1 LKEKNMNT
9 QTDIKVLDSLLA
21 LHLEVNIWT
30 ARKKLSPEDFDGAK
44 LPPED
49 LASLG
54 SKRVCDPETLRVFG
68 TLKARAVSLLDRH
81 GVRFL
86 GGWAIP
92 ENQADIIVTELDQ
105 ILQDFNAAKEDFLSR
120 YDESVREWIAKH
132 SGWEQI
138 IADST
143 VSADY
148 VRSRMGFVWKLFRI
162 VPPDPVDPVMAGL
175 KDEVASLG
183 QTLFGEV
190 SKAATEAW
198 HKCFA
203 GKTEITRKALSPLKT
218 IHQKLSGL
226 SFVEPRVSPVADLIH
241 TAFEHLPKRGKIEG
255 ANLLMLQGLVSLLR
269 DAEALIEHGQRI
281 MDGTSSQDV
290 LSLLVGGQGR
300 VLEQGVEDE
309 LDIMAEVDDMPP
321 IFPDMPM
328 QPVMPNC
335 GLW

>member
-1 LKEKNMNT
+1 MNT

-30 ARKKLSPEDFDGAK
+30 ARKKLSPEDFAGAT

-54 SKRVCDPETLRVFG
+54 SKRVCDPEALRVFG

-92 ENQADIIVTELDQ
+92 ESQADAIVTELEQ

-120 YDESVREWIAKH
+120 YDESVRDWIAKH
-132 SGWEQI
+132 AGWEQI

-148 VRSRMGFVWKLFRI
+148 VRSRMGFIWRLYRI
-162 VPPDPVDPVMAGL
+162 VPPDPADPVMEGL
-175 KDEVASLG
+175 KDEVVSLG
-183 QTLFGEV
+183 HTLFGEV

-226 SFVEPRVSPVADLIH
+226 SFGEPRVSPVADLIH
-241 TAFEHLPKRGKIEG
+241 TAFEHLPKRGRIEG
-255 ANLLMLQGLVSLLR
+255 ANLLILQGLVSLLR
-269 DAEALIEHGQRI
+269 DTDALIEHGQKI
-281 MDGTSSQDV
+281 MDGTNSKDV
-290 LSLLVGGQGR
+290 LSLLVEGHG
-300 VLEQGVEDE
+300 DMPE
-309 LDIMAEVDDMPP
+309 LDVQEEVDIVAAVDNLPP
-321 IFPDMPM
+321 IFPDIPM
-328 QPVMPNC
+328 QPVLPNC

>member
-1 LKEKNMNT
+1 MNT
-9 QTDIKVLDSLLA
+9 HTDIKVLDSLLA

-30 ARKKLSPEDFDGAK
+30 ARKKLSPEDFAGAT

-54 SKRVCDPETLRVFG
+54 SKRVCDPEVLRVFG

-92 ENQADIIVTELDQ
+92 ESQADAIVTELEQ
-105 ILQDFNAAKEDFLSR
+105 ILRDFNAAKEDFLSR
-120 YDESVREWIAKH
+120 YDESVRDWIAKH

-148 VRSRMGFVWKLFRI
+148 VRSRMGFIWRLYRI
-162 VPPDPVDPVMAGL
+162 VPPDPADPVMEGL
-175 KDEVASLG
+175 KDEVVSLG
-183 QTLFGEV
+183 ETLFGEV

-241 TAFEHLPKRGKIEG
+241 TAFEHLPKRGRIEG

-269 DAEALIEHGQRI
+269 DTDALIEHGQKI
-281 MDGTSSQDV
+281 MDGTTSKDL
-290 LSLLVGGQGR
+290 LSLLVKGQG
-300 VLEQGVEDE
+300 EMPE
-309 LDIMAEVDDMPP
+309 LDVQDEVDIVAAVDDLSP
-321 IFPDMPM
+321 IFPDISM
-328 QPVMPNC
+328 QPVLPNC

>member
-1 LKEKNMNT
+1 MST

-30 ARKKLSPEDFDGAK
+30 ARKKLSPEDFAGAT

-54 SKRVCDPETLRVFG
+54 SKRICDPEDLRIFG
-68 TLKARAVSLLDRH
+68 TLKARAVSLLDKH

-92 ENQADIIVTELDQ
+92 QDQADIIVTELEQ
-105 ILQDFNAAKEDFLSR
+105 ILSDFNTAKEDFLAR
-120 YDESVREWIAKH
+120 YDESVREWISKH
-132 SGWEQI
+132 AGWEQI

-148 VRSRMGFVWKLFRI
+148 VRSRIGFIWRLYRI
-162 VPPDPVDPVMAGL
+162 VPPDPADPVMEGL
-175 KDEVASLG
+175 RQEVESLG
-183 QTLFGEV
+183 ETLFGEV
-190 SKAATEAW
+190 AKAASEAW

-203 GKTEITRKALSPLKT
+203 GKTEITRKALSPLRT

-226 SFVEPRVSPVADLIH
+226 SFVEPRVTPIVDLIH
-241 TAFEHLPKRGKIEG
+241 TAFEHLPRRGRIEG
-255 ANLLMLQGLVSLLR
+255 ANLLMLQGLVSMLR
-269 DAEALIEHGQRI
+269 DTDTLVEHGQKI
-281 MDGTSSQDV
+281 MDGASSADV
-290 LSLLVGGQGR
+290 LGLIVTSTVDAQVVNGLDM
-300 VLEQGVEDE
+300 EDN
-309 LDIMAEVDDMPP
+309 DDMDNEEMPT
-321 IFPDMPM
+321 FPQTVPT
-328 QPVMPNC
+328 QPSLPSC

>member
-1 LKEKNMNT
+1 MST

-30 ARKKLSPEDFDGAK
+30 ARKKLSPEDFAGAT

-54 SKRVCDPETLRVFG
+54 SKRICDPEDLRIFG
-68 TLKARAVSLLDRH
+68 TLKARAVSLLDKH

-92 ENQADIIVTELDQ
+92 QDQADIIVTELEQ
-105 ILQDFNAAKEDFLSR
+105 ILSDFNTAKEDFLAR
-120 YDESVREWIAKH
+120 YDESVREWISKH
-132 SGWEQI
+132 AGWEQI

-148 VRSRMGFVWKLFRI
+148 VRSRIGFIWRLYRI
-162 VPPDPVDPVMAGL
+162 VPPDPADPVMEGL
-175 KDEVASLG
+175 RQEVESLG
-183 QTLFGEV
+183 ETLFGEV
-190 SKAATEAW
+190 AKAASEAW

-203 GKTEITRKALSPLKT
+203 GKTEITRKALSPLRT

-226 SFVEPRVSPVADLIH
+226 SFVEPRVTPIVDLIH
-241 TAFEHLPKRGKIEG
+241 TAFEHLPRRGRIEG
-255 ANLLMLQGLVSLLR
+255 ANLLMLQGLVSMLR
-269 DAEALIEHGQRI
+269 DPDSLVEHGQKI
-281 MDGTSSQDV
+281 MDGASSADV
-290 LSLLVGGQGR
+290 LGLIVTSTVDAQIVDGLDM
-300 VLEQGVEDE
+300 EDN
-309 LDIMAEVDDMPP
+309 DDMDNEEMPT
-321 IFPDMPM
+321 FPQTVPT
-328 QPVMPNC
+328 QPSLPSC

>member
-1 LKEKNMNT
+1 MNP
-9 QTDIKVLDSLLA
+9 QTDIKVLDNILA

-30 ARKKLSPEDFDGAK
+30 ARKKLSPEDFDGAT
-44 LPPED
+44 LPPDD

-54 SKRVCDPETLRVFG
+54 SKRICDPEDLRVFG

-92 ENQADIIVTELDQ
+92 ENQADAIVTELEQ
-105 ILQDFNAAKEDFLSR
+105 ILHDFNTAKEDFLAR

-132 SGWEQI
+132 PGWEQI
-138 IADST
+138 IFDST

-148 VRSRMGFVWKLFRI
+148 VRSRMGFLWRLYRI
-162 VPPDPVDPVMAGL
+162 MPPDPADPVMVGI
-175 KDEVASLG
+175 KDEVEGLG

-203 GKTEITRKALSPLKT
+203 GKTEITRKALSPLRT

-226 SFVEPRVSPVADLIH
+226 SFVEPRVSPVVDLIH

-255 ANLLMLQGLVSLLR
+255 ANLIMLQGLVSLLR
-269 DAEALIEHGQRI
+269 DTDALIEHGQKI
-281 MDGTSSQDV
+281 MNGTTSTDV
-290 LSLLVGGQGR
+290 LAILVEGQG
-300 VLEQGVEDE
+300 EMPE
-309 LDIMAEVDDMPP
+309 LDVQEELGIVAAVDDLPP
-321 IFPDMPM
+321 IFPDIPM
-328 QPVMPNC
+328 QPVLPNC

>member
-1 LKEKNMNT
+1 MST

-30 ARKKLSPEDFDGAK
+30 ARKKLSPEDFAGAT

-54 SKRVCDPETLRVFG
+54 SKRICDPEDLRIFG
-68 TLKARAVSLLDRH
+68 TLKARAVSLLDKH

-92 ENQADIIVTELDQ
+92 QDQAHIIVTELEQ
-105 ILQDFNAAKEDFLSR
+105 ILSDFNTAKEDFLAR
-120 YDESVREWIAKH
+120 YDESVREWISKH
-132 SGWEQI
+132 AGWEQI

-148 VRSRMGFVWKLFRI
+148 VRSRIGFIWRLYRI
-162 VPPDPVDPVMAGL
+162 VPPDPADPVMEGL
-175 KDEVASLG
+175 RQEVESLG
-183 QTLFGEV
+183 ETLFGEV
-190 SKAATEAW
+190 AKAASEAW

-203 GKTEITRKALSPLKT
+203 GKTEITRKALSPLRT

-226 SFVEPRVSPVADLIH
+226 SFVEPRVTPIVDLIH
-241 TAFEHLPKRGKIEG
+241 TAFEHLPRRGRIEG
-255 ANLLMLQGLVSLLR
+255 ANLLMLQGLVSMLR
-269 DAEALIEHGQRI
+269 DPDSLVEHGQKI
-281 MDGTSSQDV
+281 MDGASSADV
-290 LSLLVGGQGR
+290 LGLIVTSTVDAQIVDGLDM
-300 VLEQGVEDE
+300 EDN
-309 LDIMAEVDDMPP
+309 DDMDNEEMPT
-321 IFPDMPM
+321 FPQTVPT
-328 QPVMPNC
+328 QPSLPSC

>member
-1 LKEKNMNT
+1 MNT
-9 QTDIKVLDSLLA
+9 HTDIKVLDSLLA

-30 ARKKLSPEDFDGAK
+30 ARKKLSPEDFAGAT
-44 LPPED
+44 LPPDD

-54 SKRVCDPETLRVFG
+54 SKRICDPEDLRVFG

-92 ENQADIIVTELDQ
+92 ENQADAIVTELEQ
-105 ILQDFNAAKEDFLSR
+105 ILQDFNAAKADFLSR

-132 SGWEQI
+132 PGWEQI
-138 IADST
+138 IFDST

-148 VRSRMGFVWKLFRI
+148 VRSRMGFCWRLYRI
-162 VPPDPVDPVMAGL
+162 VPPDPADPVMVGL
-175 KDEVASLG
+175 KDEVEGLG
-183 QTLFGEV
+183 HTLFGEV
-190 SKAATEAW
+190 SKVATEAW

-203 GKTEITRKALSPLKT
+203 GKTEITRKALSPLRT

-241 TAFEHLPKRGKIEG
+241 TAFEHLPKRGRIEG

-269 DAEALIEHGQRI
+269 DTDGLIEHGQKI
-281 MDGTSSQDV
+281 MDGTTSTDLLAV
-290 LSLLVGGQGR
+290 LVEGQGDIP
-300 VLEQGVEDE
+300 EMGVQDE
-309 LDIMAEVDDMPP
+309 LDIVVALDDMPP
-321 IFPDMPM
+321 IFADMPM
-328 QPVMPNC
+328 QPVLPSC

>member
-1 LKEKNMNT
+1 MNT

-30 ARKKLSPEDFDGAK
+30 ARKKLSPEDFAGAT

-54 SKRVCDPETLRVFG
+54 SKRVCDPEALRVFG

-92 ENQADIIVTELDQ
+92 ESQADAIVTELGQ
-105 ILQDFNAAKEDFLSR
+105 ILQDFNVAKEDFLSR
-120 YDESVREWIAKH
+120 YDESVRDWIAKH
-132 SGWEQI
+132 AGWEQI

-148 VRSRMGFVWKLFRI
+148 VRSRMGFLWRLYRI
-162 VPPDPVDPVMAGL
+162 VPPDPADPVMEGL
-175 KDEVASLG
+175 KDEVVSLG

-241 TAFEHLPKRGKIEG
+241 TAFEHLPKRGRIEG

-269 DAEALIEHGQRI
+269 DTDALIEHGQKI
-281 MDGTSSQDV
+281 MDGTTSKDL
-290 LSLLVGGQGR
+290 LSLLVEGQG
-300 VLEQGVEDE
+300 EMPE
-309 LDIMAEVDDMPP
+309 LDVQEDVDIVTAVDDLPP
-321 IFPDMPM
+321 IFPDILM
-328 QPVMPNC
+328 QPVLPNC

>member
-1 LKEKNMNT
+1 MNT
-9 QTDIKVLDSLLA
+9 QTDIKVLDNILA

-30 ARKKLSPEDFDGAK
+30 ARKKLSPEDFDGAT
-44 LPPED
+44 LPPDD

-54 SKRVCDPETLRVFG
+54 SKRICDPEDLRVFG
-68 TLKARAVSLLDRH
+68 TLKARAVSLLDRN

-92 ENQADIIVTELDQ
+92 ENQADAIVTELEQ
-105 ILQDFNAAKEDFLSR
+105 ILHDFNTAKEDFLAR

-132 SGWEQI
+132 PGWEQI
-138 IADST
+138 IFDST

-148 VRSRMGFVWKLFRI
+148 VRSRMGFLWRLYRI
-162 VPPDPVDPVMAGL
+162 VPPDPADPVMVGL
-175 KDEVASLG
+175 KDEVEGLG

-203 GKTEITRKALSPLKT
+203 GKTEITRKALSPLRT

-241 TAFEHLPKRGKIEG
+241 TAFEHLPKRGRIEG

-269 DAEALIEHGQRI
+269 DTDGLIEHGQKI
-281 MDGTSSQDV
+281 MDGTTSKDV
-290 LSLLVGGQGR
+290 LSLLVEGQG
-300 VLEQGVEDE
+300 EMPE
-309 LDIMAEVDDMPP
+309 LDVQEELGIVPTVDDLPP
-321 IFPDMPM
+321 IFRDIPM
-328 QPVMPNC
+328 QPVLPSC

>member
-1 LKEKNMNT
+1 MNT
-9 QTDIKVLDSLLA
+9 QTDIKVLDNILA

-30 ARKKLSPEDFDGAK
+30 ARKKLSPEDFDGAT
-44 LPPED
+44 LPPDD

-54 SKRVCDPETLRVFG
+54 SKRICDPEDLRVFG
-68 TLKARAVSLLDRH
+68 TLKARAVNLLDRH

-92 ENQADIIVTELDQ
+92 ENQADAIVTELEQ
-105 ILQDFNAAKEDFLSR
+105 ILHDFNSAKEDFLAR

-132 SGWEQI
+132 PGWEQI
-138 IADST
+138 IFDST

-148 VRSRMGFVWKLFRI
+148 VRSRMGFLWRLYRI
-162 VPPDPVDPVMAGL
+162 MPPDPADPVMVGI
-175 KDEVASLG
+175 KDEVEGLG

-203 GKTEITRKALSPLKT
+203 GKTEITRKALSPLRT

-226 SFVEPRVSPVADLIH
+226 SFVEPRVSPVADLIR
-241 TAFEHLPKRGKIEG
+241 TAFEHLPKRGRIEG

-269 DAEALIEHGQRI
+269 DTDGLIEHGQKI
-281 MDGTSSQDV
+281 MDGTTSTDV
-290 LSLLVGGQGR
+290 LAILVEGQG
-300 VLEQGVEDE
+300 EMPE
-309 LDIMAEVDDMPP
+309 LDVQEELGIVPTVDDLPP
-321 IFPDMPM
+321 IFRDIPM
-328 QPVMPNC
+328 QPVLPSC

>member
-1 LKEKNMNT
+1 MNMH
-9 QTDIKVLDSLLA
+9 TDIKVLDSLLA

-30 ARKKLSPEDFDGAK
+30 ARKKLSPEDFAGVT

-54 SKRVCDPETLRVFG
+54 SKRVCDPEALRVFG

-92 ENQADIIVTELDQ
+92 ENQADAIVTELGQ

-120 YDESVREWIAKH
+120 YDESVRDWIAKH
-132 SGWEQI
+132 AGWEQI

-148 VRSRMGFVWKLFRI
+148 VRSRMGFLWRLYRI
-162 VPPDPVDPVMAGL
+162 VPPNPADPVMEGL
-175 KDEVASLG
+175 KDEVVSLG

-203 GKTEITRKALSPLKT
+203 GKTEITRKALSPLRT

-226 SFVEPRVSPVADLIH
+226 SFVEPRVFPVADLIH
-241 TAFEHLPKRGKIEG
+241 TAFEHLPKRGRIEG

-269 DAEALIEHGQRI
+269 DTDALIEHGQKI
-281 MDGTSSQDV
+281 MDGTTSKDL
-290 LSLLVGGQGR
+290 LSLLVEGQ
-300 VLEQGVEDE
+300 EDMPE
-309 LDIMAEVDDMPP
+309 LDVQEEVSIVAAVDDLPP
-321 IFPDMPM
+321 IFPDIPM

>member
-1 LKEKNMNT
+1 MNT
-9 QTDIKVLDSLLA
+9 HTDIKVLDSLLA

-30 ARKKLSPEDFDGAK
+30 ARKKLSPEDFAGAT

-54 SKRVCDPETLRVFG
+54 SKRVCDPEALRVFG

-92 ENQADIIVTELDQ
+92 ENQADAIVTELGQ

-120 YDESVREWIAKH
+120 YDESVRDWIAKH

-148 VRSRMGFVWKLFRI
+148 VRSRMGFLWRLYRI
-162 VPPDPVDPVMAGL
+162 VPPNPADPVMEGL

-203 GKTEITRKALSPLKT
+203 GKTEITRKALSPLRT

-241 TAFEHLPKRGKIEG
+241 TAFEHLPKRGRIEG

-269 DAEALIEHGQRI
+269 DTDALIEHGQKI
-281 MDGTSSQDV
+281 MDGTTSKDV
-290 LSLLVGGQGR
+290 LSLLVG
-300 VLEQGVEDE
+300 EQGDIPE
-309 LDIMAEVDDMPP
+309 LGVQKDVDIVSTMDDMPP
-321 IFPDMPM
+321 IFPDIPM

>member
-1 LKEKNMNT
+1 MNT
-9 QTDIKVLDSLLA
+9 HTDIKVLDSLLA

-30 ARKKLSPEDFDGAK
+30 ARKKLSPEDFAGVR

-54 SKRVCDPETLRVFG
+54 SKRVCDPEALRVFG

-92 ENQADIIVTELDQ
+92 ESQVDAIVTELEQ

-120 YDESVREWIAKH
+120 YDESVRDWIAKH

-143 VSADY
+143 VGADY
-148 VRSRMGFVWKLFRI
+148 VRSRMGFIWRLYRI
-162 VPPDPVDPVMAGL
+162 VPPDPADPVMEGL

-241 TAFEHLPKRGKIEG
+241 TAFEHLPKRGRIEG

-269 DAEALIEHGQRI
+269 DTDALIEHGQKI
-281 MDGTSSQDV
+281 MDGTTSKDL
-290 LSLLVGGQGR
+290 LSLLVEGQG
-300 VLEQGVEDE
+300 EMPE
-309 LDIMAEVDDMPP
+309 LDVQEEVDIVAAVDDLPP
-321 IFPDMPM
+321 IFPDILM
-328 QPVMPNC
+328 QPVLPNC

>member
-1 LKEKNMNT
+1 MNT
-9 QTDIKVLDSLLA
+9 QTDIKVLGSLLA
-21 LHLEVNIWT
+21 LHLDVNIWT

-44 LPPED
+44 LPPDD

-54 SKRVCDPETLRVFG
+54 SKRVCDPEDLKVFG

-92 ENQADIIVTELDQ
+92 ENQADSIVTELEQ
-105 ILQDFNAAKEDFLSR
+105 ILQDFNRAKDDFLSR

-132 SGWEQI
+132 PGWEQI
-138 IADST
+138 IFDST

-148 VRSRMGFVWKLFRI
+148 VRSRMGFCWRLYRI
-162 VPPDPVDPVMAGL
+162 VPPDPADPVMEGL
-175 KDEVASLG
+175 KDEVEGLG

-241 TAFEHLPKRGKIEG
+241 TAFEHLPKRGRIEG

-269 DAEALIEHGQRI
+269 DVDALIEHGQKI
-281 MDGTSSQDV
+281 MDGTSSKDV
-290 LSLLVGGQGR
+290 LSLLVEGQTYAHA
-300 VLEQGVEDE
+300 LDAQGDDSPETGITADDE
-309 LDIMAEVDDMPP
+309 MPP
-321 IFPDMPM
+321 IFAEIPM
-328 QPVMPNC
+328 QPVMPSC

>member
-1 LKEKNMNT
+1 MNT
-9 QTDIKVLDSLLA
+9 HTDIKVLDSLLA

-30 ARKKLSPEDFDGAK
+30 ARKKLSPEDFAGAT

-54 SKRVCDPETLRVFG
+54 SKRVCDPEVLRVFG

-92 ENQADIIVTELDQ
+92 ESQADAIVTELEQ

-120 YDESVREWIAKH
+120 YDESVRDWIAKH

-148 VRSRMGFVWKLFRI
+148 VRSRMGFLWRLYRI
-162 VPPDPVDPVMAGL
+162 VPPNPADPVMEGL

-218 IHQKLSGL
+218 IHQKLAGL

-241 TAFEHLPKRGKIEG
+241 TAFEHLPKRGRIEG

-269 DAEALIEHGQRI
+269 DTDALIEHGQKI
-281 MDGTSSQDV
+281 MDGTTSKDL
-290 LSLLVGGQGR
+290 LSLLVEGQG
-300 VLEQGVEDE
+300 EMPE
-309 LDIMAEVDDMPP
+309 LDVQEEADIVAAVADLPP
-321 IFPDMPM
+321 IFPGIPM
-328 QPVMPNC
+328 QPVLPNC

>member
-1 LKEKNMNT
+1 MNT
-9 QTDIKVLDSLLA
+9 HTEIKVLDSLLA

-30 ARKKLSPEDFDGAK
+30 ARKKLSPEDFAGAT

-54 SKRVCDPETLRVFG
+54 SKRVCDPEALRVFG

-92 ENQADIIVTELDQ
+92 ESQADAIVTELEQ

-120 YDESVREWIAKH
+120 YDESVRDWIARH

-148 VRSRMGFVWKLFRI
+148 VRSRMGFIWRLYRI
-162 VPPDPVDPVMAGL
+162 VPPDPADPVMEGL
-175 KDEVASLG
+175 KDEVVSLG

-203 GKTEITRKALSPLKT
+203 GKTEITRKALSPLRT

-241 TAFEHLPKRGKIEG
+241 TAFEHLPKRGRIEG

-269 DAEALIEHGQRI
+269 DTDALIEHGQKI
-281 MDGTSSQDV
+281 MDGTTSKDL
-290 LSLLVGGQGR
+290 LSLFVEGQGKMP
-300 VLEQGVEDE
+300 E
-309 LDIMAEVDDMPP
+309 LDAQDEVDIVAAVDDLPP
-321 IFPDMPM
+321 IFPDIPM
-328 QPVMPNC
+328 QPVLPNC

>member
-1 LKEKNMNT
+1 MNT
-9 QTDIKVLDSLLA
+9 HTDIKVLDSLLA

-30 ARKKLSPEDFDGAK
+30 ARKKLSPEDFAGAT

-54 SKRVCDPETLRVFG
+54 SKRVCDPEALRVFG

-92 ENQADIIVTELDQ
+92 ESQADAIVTELEQ

-120 YDESVREWIAKH
+120 YDESVRDWIAKH

-143 VSADY
+143 VSAEY
-148 VRSRMGFVWKLFRI
+148 VRSRMGFLWRLYRI
-162 VPPDPVDPVMAGL
+162 VPPDPADPVMEGL
-175 KDEVASLG
+175 KDEVVSLG

-198 HKCFA
+198 HKCYA
-203 GKTEITRKALSPLKT
+203 GKTEITRKALSPLRT
-218 IHQKLSGL
+218 IHQKLAGL

-241 TAFEHLPKRGKIEG
+241 TAFEHLPKRGRIEG

-269 DAEALIEHGQRI
+269 DTDGLIEHGQKI
-281 MDGTSSQDV
+281 MDGTTSKDL
-290 LSLLVGGQGR
+290 LSLLVEGQG
-300 VLEQGVEDE
+300 EMPE
-309 LDIMAEVDDMPP
+309 LDVQDEVDIVAAVDDLPP
-321 IFPDMPM
+321 IFPDIPM

>member
-1 LKEKNMNT
+1 MNT
-9 QTDIKVLDSLLA
+9 QTDIKVLGSLLA

-44 LPPED
+44 LPPDD

-54 SKRVCDPETLRVFG
+54 SKRVCDPEDLKVFG

-92 ENQADIIVTELDQ
+92 ENQADSIVTELDQ
-105 ILQDFNAAKEDFLSR
+105 ILQDFNRAKDDFLSR

-132 SGWEQI
+132 PGWEQI
-138 IADST
+138 IFDST

-148 VRSRMGFVWKLFRI
+148 VRSRMGFCWRLYRI
-162 VPPDPVDPVMAGL
+162 VPPDPADPVMEGL
-175 KDEVASLG
+175 KDEVEGLG

-241 TAFEHLPKRGKIEG
+241 TAFEHLPKRGRIEG

-269 DAEALIEHGQRI
+269 DVDALIEHGQKI
-281 MDGTSSQDV
+281 MDGTSSKDV
-290 LSLLVGGQGR
+290 LSLLVEGQTDAHPL
-300 VLEQGVEDE
+300 VPKDDDS
-309 LDIMAEVDDMPP
+309 LDTALPEDDMPP
-321 IFPDMPM
+321 IFADMPM
-328 QPVMPNC
+328 QPVMPSC

>member
-1 LKEKNMNT
+1 MNT
-9 QTDIKVLDSLLA
+9 HTDIKVLDSLLA

-30 ARKKLSPEDFDGAK
+30 ARKKLSPEDFDGAT
-44 LPPED
+44 LPPDD

-54 SKRVCDPETLRVFG
+54 SKRICDPEDLRVFG

-92 ENQADIIVTELDQ
+92 ENQADAIVTELEQ
-105 ILQDFNAAKEDFLSR
+105 ILQDFNAAKADFLSR

-132 SGWEQI
+132 PGWEQI
-138 IADST
+138 IFDST

-148 VRSRMGFVWKLFRI
+148 VRSRMGFCWRLYRI
-162 VPPDPVDPVMAGL
+162 VPPDPADPVMVGL
-175 KDEVASLG
+175 KDEVEGLG
-183 QTLFGEV
+183 HTLFGEV
-190 SKAATEAW
+190 SKVATEAW

-203 GKTEITRKALSPLKT
+203 GKTEITRKALSPLRT

-226 SFVEPRVSPVADLIH
+226 SFVEPRVAPVADLIH
-241 TAFEHLPKRGKIEG
+241 TAFEHLPKRGRIEG

-269 DAEALIEHGQRI
+269 DTDGLIEHGQKI
-281 MDGTSSQDV
+281 MDGTTSKDLLAV
-290 LSLLVGGQGR
+290 LVEGQGDIP
-300 VLEQGVEDE
+300 EMGVQDE
-309 LDIMAEVDDMPP
+309 LDIVVALDDMPP
-321 IFPDMPM
+321 IFVDMPM
-328 QPVMPNC
+328 QPVLPSC

>member
-1 LKEKNMNT
+1 MNT
-9 QTDIKVLDSLLA
+9 HTDIKVLDSLLA

-30 ARKKLSPEDFDGAK
+30 ARKKLSPEDFAGAT

-54 SKRVCDPETLRVFG
+54 SKRVCDPEALRVFG

-92 ENQADIIVTELDQ
+92 ESQADAIVTELGQ

-120 YDESVREWIAKH
+120 YDESVRDWIAKH

-148 VRSRMGFVWKLFRI
+148 VRSRMGFLWRLYRI
-162 VPPDPVDPVMAGL
+162 VPPNPADPVMEGL

-203 GKTEITRKALSPLKT
+203 GKTEITRKALSPLRT

-241 TAFEHLPKRGKIEG
+241 TAFEHLPKRGRIEG

-269 DAEALIEHGQRI
+269 DTDALIEHGQKI
-281 MDGTSSQDV
+281 MDGTTSKDL
-290 LSLLVGGQGR
+290 LSLLVEGQGEMPE
-300 VLEQGVEDE
+300 LEVQEE
-309 LDIMAEVDDMPP
+309 ADIVAAVDDLPP
-321 IFPDMPM
+321 IFPDIPM
-328 QPVMPNC
+328 QPVLPNC

>member
-1 LKEKNMNT
+1 MNT

-30 ARKKLSPEDFDGAK
+30 ARKKLSPEDFAGAT

-54 SKRVCDPETLRVFG
+54 SKRVCDPEALRVFG

-92 ENQADIIVTELDQ
+92 ESQADVIVTELEQ

-120 YDESVREWIAKH
+120 YDESVRDWIAKH

-148 VRSRMGFVWKLFRI
+148 VRSRMGFLWRLYRI
-162 VPPDPVDPVMAGL
+162 VPPDPSDPVMEGL

-183 QTLFGEV
+183 HTLFGEV

-241 TAFEHLPKRGKIEG
+241 TAFEHLPKRGRIEG

-269 DAEALIEHGQRI
+269 DADTLIEHGQKI
-281 MDGTSSQDV
+281 MDGTTSTDV
-290 LSLLVGGQGR
+290 LSLLVEGQGDMPE
-300 VLEQGVEDE
+300 LGVQDD
-309 LDIMAEVDDMPP
+309 LDIVSRVDDMPP
-321 IFPDMPM
+321 IFPDIPM
-328 QPVMPNC
+328 QPIMPNC

>member
-1 LKEKNMNT
+1 MNT
-9 QTDIKVLDSLLA
+9 HTDIKVLDSLLT

-30 ARKKLSPEDFDGAK
+30 ARKKLSPEDFAGAT

-54 SKRVCDPETLRVFG
+54 SKRVCDPEALRVFG
-68 TLKARAVSLLDRH
+68 TLKARAVSLLDRN

-92 ENQADIIVTELDQ
+92 ESQADAIVTELEQ

-120 YDESVREWIAKH
+120 YDESVRDWIAKH
-132 SGWEQI
+132 AGWEQI

-148 VRSRMGFVWKLFRI
+148 VRSRMGFIWRLYRI
-162 VPPDPVDPVMAGL
+162 VPPDPADPVMEGL
-175 KDEVASLG
+175 KDEVTSLG

-203 GKTEITRKALSPLKT
+203 
-218 IHQKLSGL
+218 
-226 SFVEPRVSPVADLIH
+226 
-241 TAFEHLPKRGKIEG
+241 
-255 ANLLMLQGLVSLLR
+255 
-269 DAEALIEHGQRI
+269 
-281 MDGTSSQDV
+281 
-290 LSLLVGGQGR
+290 
-300 VLEQGVEDE
+300 
-309 LDIMAEVDDMPP
+309 
-321 IFPDMPM
+321 
-328 QPVMPNC
+328 
-335 GLW
+335 

>member
-1 LKEKNMNT
+1 MNT
-9 QTDIKVLDSLLA
+9 HTDIKVLDSLLA

-30 ARKKLSPEDFDGAK
+30 ARKKLSPEDFAGAT

-54 SKRVCDPETLRVFG
+54 SKRVCDPEVLRVFG

-92 ENQADIIVTELDQ
+92 ESQADAIVTELGQ

-120 YDESVREWIAKH
+120 YDESVRDWIAKH
-132 SGWEQI
+132 AGWEQI

-148 VRSRMGFVWKLFRI
+148 VRSRMGFIWRLYRI
-162 VPPDPVDPVMAGL
+162 LPPDPADPVMEGL

-203 GKTEITRKALSPLKT
+203 GKTEITRKALSPLRT

-241 TAFEHLPKRGKIEG
+241 TAFEHLPKRGRIEG

-269 DAEALIEHGQRI
+269 DTDALIEHGQKI
-281 MDGTSSQDV
+281 MDGTTSKDL
-290 LSLLVGGQGR
+290 LSLLVEGQG
-300 VLEQGVEDE
+300 EMPE
-309 LDIMAEVDDMPP
+309 LDVQDEADIVAAVDDLPP
-321 IFPDMPM
+321 IFPDIPM

>member
-1 LKEKNMNT
+1 MST

-30 ARKKLSPEDFDGAK
+30 ARKKLSPEDFAGAT

-54 SKRVCDPETLRVFG
+54 SKRICDPEDLRIFG
-68 TLKARAVSLLDRH
+68 TLKARAVSLLDKH

-92 ENQADIIVTELDQ
+92 QDQADIIVTELEQ
-105 ILQDFNAAKEDFLSR
+105 ILSDFNTAKEDFLAR
-120 YDESVREWIAKH
+120 YDESVREWISKH
-132 SGWEQI
+132 AGWEQI

-148 VRSRMGFVWKLFRI
+148 VRSRIGFIWRLYRI
-162 VPPDPVDPVMAGL
+162 VPPDPADPVMEGL
-175 KDEVASLG
+175 RQEVESLG
-183 QTLFGEV
+183 ETLFGEV
-190 SKAATEAW
+190 AKAASEAW

-203 GKTEITRKALSPLKT
+203 GKTEITRKALSPLRT

-226 SFVEPRVSPVADLIH
+226 SFVEPRVTPIVDLIH
-241 TAFEHLPKRGKIEG
+241 TAFEHLPRRGRIEG
-255 ANLLMLQGLVSLLR
+255 ANLLMLQGLVSMLR
-269 DAEALIEHGQRI
+269 DPDSLVEHGQKI
-281 MDGTSSQDV
+281 MDGASSADV
-290 LSLLVGGQGR
+290 LGLIVTSTVDAQIVDGLVM
-300 VLEQGVEDE
+300 EDN
-309 LDIMAEVDDMPP
+309 DDMDNEEMPT
-321 IFPDMPM
+321 FPQTVPT
-328 QPVMPNC
+328 QPSLPSC

>member
-1 LKEKNMNT
+1 MNT
-9 QTDIKVLDSLLA
+9 QTDIKVLGSLLA

-44 LPPED
+44 LPPDD

-54 SKRVCDPETLRVFG
+54 SKRVCDPEDLKVFG

-92 ENQADIIVTELDQ
+92 ENQADSIVTELDQ
-105 ILQDFNAAKEDFLSR
+105 ILQDFNRAKDDFLSR

-132 SGWEQI
+132 PGWEQI
-138 IADST
+138 IFDST

-148 VRSRMGFVWKLFRI
+148 VRSRMGFCWRLYRI
-162 VPPDPVDPVMAGL
+162 VPPDPADPVMEGL
-175 KDEVASLG
+175 KDEVEGLG

-269 DAEALIEHGQRI
+269 DTDALIEHGQKI
-281 MDGTSSQDV
+281 MDGTIAQDV
-290 LSLLVGGQGR
+290 LSLLVSGQGGIPDLAAQSEMEI
-300 VLEQGVEDE
+300 VVG
-309 LDIMAEVDDMPP
+309 MDDMPP

-328 QPVMPNC
+328 QPVMPSC

>member
-1 LKEKNMNT
+1 MNT
-9 QTDIKVLDSLLA
+9 QTDIKVLDNILA

-30 ARKKLSPEDFDGAK
+30 ARKKLSPEDFDGAT
-44 LPPED
+44 LPPDD

-54 SKRVCDPETLRVFG
+54 SKRICDPEDLRVFG

-92 ENQADIIVTELDQ
+92 ENQADAIVTELEQ
-105 ILQDFNAAKEDFLSR
+105 ILHDFNTAKEDFLAR

-132 SGWEQI
+132 PGWEQI
-138 IADST
+138 IFDST

-148 VRSRMGFVWKLFRI
+148 VRSRMGFLWRLYRI
-162 VPPDPVDPVMAGL
+162 VPPDPADPVMVGI
-175 KDEVASLG
+175 KDEVEGLG

-203 GKTEITRKALSPLKT
+203 GKTEITRKALSPLRT

-241 TAFEHLPKRGKIEG
+241 TAFEHLPKRGRIEG

-269 DAEALIEHGQRI
+269 DTDGLIEHGQKI
-281 MDGTSSQDV
+281 MDGTTSKDV
-290 LSLLVGGQGR
+290 LSILVEGQG
-300 VLEQGVEDE
+300 EMPE
-309 LDIMAEVDDMPP
+309 LDVQEELGIVPTVDDLPP
-321 IFPDMPM
+321 IFRDIPM
-328 QPVMPNC
+328 QPVLPSC

>member
-1 LKEKNMNT
+1 MNT
-9 QTDIKVLDSLLA
+9 QTDIKVLGSLLA

-44 LPPED
+44 LPPDD

-54 SKRVCDPETLRVFG
+54 SKRVCDPEDLKVFG

-92 ENQADIIVTELDQ
+92 ENQADAIVTELEQ
-105 ILQDFNAAKEDFLSR
+105 ILQDFNRAKDEFLSR

-132 SGWEQI
+132 PGWEQI
-138 IADST
+138 IFDST

-148 VRSRMGFVWKLFRI
+148 VRSRMGFIWRLYRI
-162 VPPDPVDPVMAGL
+162 VPPDPADPVMEGL
-175 KDEVASLG
+175 KDEVVSLG

-203 GKTEITRKALSPLKT
+203 GKTEITRKALSPLRT

-241 TAFEHLPKRGKIEG
+241 TAFEHLPKRGRIEG

-269 DAEALIEHGQRI
+269 DTDALIEHGQKI
-281 MDGTSSQDV
+281 MDGTTSKDL
-290 LSLLVGGQGR
+290 LSLLVEGQG
-300 VLEQGVEDE
+300 EMPE
-309 LDIMAEVDDMPP
+309 LDVQEEADIVAAVADLPP
-321 IFPDMPM
+321 IFPDIPM

>member
-1 LKEKNMNT
+1 MNT
-9 QTDIKVLDSLLA
+9 QTDIKVLGSLLA

-44 LPPED
+44 LPPDD

-54 SKRVCDPETLRVFG
+54 SKRVCDPEDLKVFG

-92 ENQADIIVTELDQ
+92 ENQADAIVTELDQ
-105 ILQDFNAAKEDFLSR
+105 ILQDFNRAKDDFLSR

-132 SGWEQI
+132 PGWEQI
-138 IADST
+138 IFDST

-148 VRSRMGFVWKLFRI
+148 VRSRMGFCWRLYRI
-162 VPPDPVDPVMAGL
+162 VPPDPADPVMEGL
-175 KDEVASLG
+175 KDEVEGLG

-241 TAFEHLPKRGKIEG
+241 TAFEHLPKRGRIEG

-269 DAEALIEHGQRI
+269 DVDALIEHGQKI
-281 MDGTSSQDV
+281 MDGTSSKDV
-290 LSLLVGGQGR
+290 LFLLVEGQTDAHA
-300 VLEQGVEDE
+300 LDAQGDDN
-309 LDIMAEVDDMPP
+309 LDTAMPEDDMPP
-321 IFPDMPM
+321 IFADMPM
-328 QPVMPNC
+328 QPVMPSC

>member
-1 LKEKNMNT
+1 MNT
-9 QTDIKVLDSLLA
+9 HTDIKVLDSLLA

-30 ARKKLSPEDFDGAK
+30 ARKKLSPEDFAGAT

-54 SKRVCDPETLRVFG
+54 SKRVCDPEALRVFG

-92 ENQADIIVTELDQ
+92 ESQADAIVTELEQ

-120 YDESVREWIAKH
+120 YDESVRDWIAKH

-148 VRSRMGFVWKLFRI
+148 VRSRMGFIWRLYRI
-162 VPPDPVDPVMAGL
+162 VPPDPADPVMDGL
-175 KDEVASLG
+175 KDEVATLG

-203 GKTEITRKALSPLKT
+203 GKIEITRKALSPLRT

-226 SFVEPRVSPVADLIH
+226 SFVEPRVSPVVDLIH
-241 TAFEHLPKRGKIEG
+241 TAFEHLPKRGRIEG

-269 DAEALIEHGQRI
+269 DTDALIEHGQKI
-281 MDGTSSQDV
+281 MDGTTSKDL
-290 LSLLVGGQGR
+290 LSFLVEVQG
-300 VLEQGVEDE
+300 EMPE
-309 LDIMAEVDDMPP
+309 LDVQEEANIVTAVDDLPP
-321 IFPDMPM
+321 IFPDIPM

>member
-1 LKEKNMNT
+1 MNT
-9 QTDIKVLDSLLA
+9 HTDIKVLDSLLA

-30 ARKKLSPEDFDGAK
+30 ARKKLSPEDFAGAT

-54 SKRVCDPETLRVFG
+54 SKRVCDPEALRVFG

-92 ENQADIIVTELDQ
+92 ESQADAIVTELEQ

-120 YDESVREWIAKH
+120 YDESVRDWIAKH
-132 SGWEQI
+132 TGWEQI

-148 VRSRMGFVWKLFRI
+148 VRSRMGFIWRLYRI
-162 VPPDPVDPVMAGL
+162 VPPDSADPVMEGL
-175 KDEVASLG
+175 KDEVVSLG

-203 GKTEITRKALSPLKT
+203 GKTEITRKALSPLRT
-218 IHQKLSGL
+218 IHQKLAGL

-241 TAFEHLPKRGKIEG
+241 TAFEHLPKRGRIEG

-269 DAEALIEHGQRI
+269 DTDGLIEHGQKI
-281 MDGTSSQDV
+281 MDGTTSKDL
-290 LSLLVGGQGR
+290 LSLLVEVQG
-300 VLEQGVEDE
+300 EMPE
-309 LDIMAEVDDMPP
+309 LDVQEEVGIVPAVDDLPP
-321 IFPDMPM
+321 IFPDIPM

>member
-1 LKEKNMNT
+1 MYT

-30 ARKKLSPEDFDGAK
+30 ARKKLSPEDFAGAT

-54 SKRVCDPETLRVFG
+54 SKRVCDPEALRVFG

-92 ENQADIIVTELDQ
+92 ESEADAIVIELDQ
-105 ILQDFNAAKEDFLSR
+105 ILQDFNAAKEDFLFR
-120 YDESVREWIAKH
+120 YDESVRDWIAKH
-132 SGWEQI
+132 AGWEQI

-148 VRSRMGFVWKLFRI
+148 VRSRMGFLWRLYRI
-162 VPPDPVDPVMAGL
+162 VPPDPADPVMEGL

-198 HKCFA
+198 HKCFS
-203 GKTEITRKALSPLKT
+203 GKTEITRKALSPLRT

-241 TAFEHLPKRGKIEG
+241 TAFEHLPKRGRIEG

-269 DAEALIEHGQRI
+269 DTDALIEHGQKI
-281 MDGTSSQDV
+281 MDGTTSKDL
-290 LSLLVGGQGR
+290 LSLLVEGQG
-300 VLEQGVEDE
+300 EMPE
-309 LDIMAEVDDMPP
+309 LDVQEEVDIVAVVDDLPP
-321 IFPDMPM
+321 IFLDIPM
-328 QPVMPNC
+328 QPVLPNC

>member
-1 LKEKNMNT
+1 MST

-30 ARKKLSPEDFDGAK
+30 ARKKLSPEDFAGAT

-54 SKRVCDPETLRVFG
+54 SKRICDPEDLRIFG
-68 TLKARAVSLLDRH
+68 TLKARAVSLLDKH

-92 ENQADIIVTELDQ
+92 QDQADIIVTELEH
-105 ILQDFNAAKEDFLSR
+105 ILSDFNTAKEDFLAR
-120 YDESVREWIAKH
+120 YDESVREWISKH
-132 SGWEQI
+132 AGWEQI

-148 VRSRMGFVWKLFRI
+148 VRSRIGFIWRLYRI
-162 VPPDPVDPVMAGL
+162 VPPDPADPVMEGL
-175 KDEVASLG
+175 RQEVESLG
-183 QTLFGEV
+183 ETLFGEV
-190 SKAATEAW
+190 AKAASEAW

-203 GKTEITRKALSPLKT
+203 GKTEITRKALSPLRT

-226 SFVEPRVSPVADLIH
+226 SFVEPRVTPIVDLIH
-241 TAFEHLPKRGKIEG
+241 TAFEHLPRRGRIEG
-255 ANLLMLQGLVSLLR
+255 ANLLMLQGLVSMLR
-269 DAEALIEHGQRI
+269 DPDSLVEHGQKI
-281 MDGTSSQDV
+281 MDGASSADV
-290 LSLLVGGQGR
+290 LGLIVTGTVDAQIVDGLDM
-300 VLEQGVEDE
+300 EDN
-309 LDIMAEVDDMPP
+309 DDMDNEEMPT
-321 IFPDMPM
+321 FPQTVPT
-328 QPVMPNC
+328 QPSLPSC

>member
-1 LKEKNMNT
+1 MNT
-9 QTDIKVLDSLLA
+9 HTDIKVLDSLLA

-30 ARKKLSPEDFDGAK
+30 ARKKLSPEDFAGAT

-54 SKRVCDPETLRVFG
+54 SKRVCDPEALRVFG

-92 ENQADIIVTELDQ
+92 ESQADAIVTELEQ

-120 YDESVREWIAKH
+120 YDESVRDWIAKH
-132 SGWEQI
+132 AGWEQI

-148 VRSRMGFVWKLFRI
+148 VRSRMGFLWRLYRI
-162 VPPDPVDPVMAGL
+162 VPPDPTDPVMEGL
-175 KDEVASLG
+175 KDEVATLG

-241 TAFEHLPKRGKIEG
+241 TAFEHLPKRGRIEG

-269 DAEALIEHGQRI
+269 DADALIEHGQKI
-281 MDGTSSQDV
+281 MDGTTSTDV
-290 LSLLVGGQGR
+290 LFLLVEGQGDMPE
-300 VLEQGVEDE
+300 LGVQDD
-309 LDIMAEVDDMPP
+309 LDIVSRVDDMPP
-321 IFPDMPM
+321 IFPDIPM
-328 QPVMPNC
+328 QPIMPNC